1 MILRLGSVRVSRFD
15 LHLRTRMVIATN
27 QLGCFFVRF
36 GRVFH
41 VLCCLRVVLL
51 GCRCC
56 RRVVGFC
63 FVECHENFFQ
73 KLEKA

>member
-1 MILRLGSVRVSRFD
+1 
-15 LHLRTRMVIATN
+15 
-27 QLGCFFVRF
+27 
-36 GRVFH
+36 
-41 VLCCLRVVLL
+41 LRVVLL